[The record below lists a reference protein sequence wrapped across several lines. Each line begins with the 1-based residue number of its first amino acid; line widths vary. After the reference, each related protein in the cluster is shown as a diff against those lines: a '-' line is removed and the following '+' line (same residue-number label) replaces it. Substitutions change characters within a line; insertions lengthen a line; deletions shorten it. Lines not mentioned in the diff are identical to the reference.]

1 MKLFK
6 YTYTAGKITF
16 TVDGRPVT
24 LDRDTKILTGAA
36 EETVLAAMK
45 KIKQIR
51 RVQANDAE
59 VAEYYSKHSVV
70 LNISQFSD
78 AEIIAEYNRRFGGK
92 NSVQTDDNFGPVT
105 GGGFTDETD
114 FDAGFTADNLS
125 DDNLSA
131 ETETVAENAPIE
143 AVPELEISTEK
154 TEPEKQPETPVLQ
167 PEIVSPVKSSTKTK
181 SAAKTQI

>member
-78 AEIIAEYNRRFGGK
+78 AEIIAEYNRRFGEK
-92 NSVQTDDNFGPVT
+92 NQPQTDDDFAPVI
-105 GGGFTDETD
+105 GGGFTDDTD
-114 FDAGFTADNLS
+114 FDAGFTADNS
-125 DDNLSA
+125 PDDNLSA
-131 ETETVAENAPIE
+131 ETETVAENASTE
-143 AVPELEISTEK
+143 AIPNLEISAEK
-154 TEPEKQPETPVLQ
+154 TETEKQPEVPVLP
-167 PEIVSPVKSSTKTK
+167 PEIVPPVKPSAKTK